1 MVAANNSEN
10 SQATRELL
18 AQLVKGYM
26 KQTTKGSSRL
36 KFWTRLPEFIRK
48 LILAASVSALDSEIP
63 TEPNEEYKLFLKSP
77 KQYNQSILANALSG
91 RSRSLPLLVDQQLA
105 NSLYNGQLQVFN
117 NHKPGSLLLFH
128 TGQSDYLSKI
138 MTQLELELRLS
149 SSAGLT
155 NAKIEKLVKQTVR
168 VAHDIPSLRAQLV
181 NFLGVINFLFT
192 KESFLHSSLAIWIP
206 FIDRNL
212 IQMSRTHLQDPKFIA
227 TLSTIIDQ

>member
-1 MVAANNSEN
+1 
-10 SQATRELL
+10 
-18 AQLVKGYM
+18 
-26 KQTTKGSSRL
+26 
-36 KFWTRLPEFIRK
+36 
-48 LILAASVSALDSEIP
+48 
-63 TEPNEEYKLFLKSP
+63 
-77 KQYNQSILANALSG
+77 
-91 RSRSLPLLVDQQLA
+91 
-105 NSLYNGQLQVFN
+105 LYNGQLQVFN